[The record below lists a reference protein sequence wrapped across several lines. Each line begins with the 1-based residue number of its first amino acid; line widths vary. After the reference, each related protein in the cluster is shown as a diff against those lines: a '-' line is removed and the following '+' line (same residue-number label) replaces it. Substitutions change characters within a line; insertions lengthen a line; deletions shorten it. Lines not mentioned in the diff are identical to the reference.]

1 MEVIQDF
8 TTIDPVFRGAVLAI
22 GNFDGVHRGHK
33 QVIDVARERADY
45 FGVPVGVLTFEPHP
59 QEFFRPEKA
68 SFRLTPLEA
77 KARIMHRI
85 GVDVLFAAPF
95 NQGMASTS
103 PQHFIDSVLLRDL
116 ATIHVVAGYDFHFGH
131 KRAGD
136 PAVLAYMGEM
146 EGLGVTIVDRVVD
159 DGDPA
164 RTNSSTEIRD
174 FLRGGKP
181 KDAARLLG
189 HPWFIEQ
196 RVEAGDARGRG
207 LGFPTA
213 NLSLSGLVEPAHGV
227 YAVRVTLPGP
237 AAYQP
242 GQVVEGI
249 ANLGPQPTFGSDEV
263 RLEAFLFDF
272 EGDLY
277 GKHLTVE
284 LIDYVRP
291 VQKFDGPD
299 ALKAQIAKD
308 IETARAQLAAA
319 TGDPLH

>member
-1 MEVIQDF
+1 
-8 TTIDPVFRGAVLAI
+8 
-22 GNFDGVHRGHK
+22 
-33 QVIDVARERADY
+33 
-45 FGVPVGVLTFEPHP
+45 
-59 QEFFRPEKA
+59 
-68 SFRLTPLEA
+68 
-77 KARIMHRI
+77 
-85 GVDVLFAAPF
+85 
-95 NQGMASTS
+95 
-103 PQHFIDSVLLRDL
+103 
-116 ATIHVVAGYDFHFGH
+116 
-131 KRAGD
+131 
-136 PAVLAYMGEM
+136 
-146 EGLGVTIVDRVVD
+146 
-159 DGDPA
+159 
-164 RTNSSTEIRD
+164 
-174 FLRGGKP
+174 
-181 KDAARLLG
+181 
-189 HPWFIEQ
+189 
-196 RVEAGDARGRG
+196 
-207 LGFPTA
+207 
-213 NLSLSGLVEPAHGV
+213 
-227 YAVRVTLPGP
+227 TLPGP